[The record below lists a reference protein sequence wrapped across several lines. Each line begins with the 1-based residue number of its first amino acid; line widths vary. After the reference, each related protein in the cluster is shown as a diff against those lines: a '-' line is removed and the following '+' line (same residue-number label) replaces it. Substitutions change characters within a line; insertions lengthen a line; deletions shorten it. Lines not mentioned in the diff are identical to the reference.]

1 MRKVFGVVT
10 LSLGLVLVA
19 AAALVS
25 WVVAPRMAM
34 LPGDTDVLR
43 VYTGTAAIM
52 VNPTSLTGTT
62 FGPGVLRDVPI
73 TLRHHTKVVETDG
86 SKAVV
91 SDQRAVDIP
100 GYTVAD
106 FTYRFAVDRKS
117 MGPVSGFS
125 DVPPHQGLTFNWP
138 MDTQRHDY
146 TGWVVDTQ
154 SPTQL
159 KYVGEGTRGGVDTYI
174 FKSAVPA
181 TEIRDPEL
189 LKVLPPTMTK
199 EQILQLTPS
208 LQLSEEQ
215 LLATSK
221 ILDRLPDPVPMSYTY
236 SVEAT
241 YWIAPDTGV
250 VVDTIHHEVR
260 TANFVDGD
268 KLIPA
273 TPIMDM
279 TYQAPPTTLAA
290 AATDAKDGAAQLR
303 LIRTT
308 VPLVALIAGVVLS
321 MLGVGLLATLRRQ
334 PHVPPSAET
343 KEADLYELIRN
354 E

>member
-1 MRKVFGVVT
+1 MRKVIGFAT
-10 LSLGLVLVA
+10 LSLGLVLIV

-34 LPGDTDVLR
+34 LPGDTDTLR
-43 VYTGTAAIM
+43 VYAGNASIM

-73 TLRHHTKVVETDG
+73 TLRHHTKVVQTDG

-91 SDQRAVDIP
+91 TDQRAVDIP
-100 GYTVAD
+100 GFTVAD
-106 FTYRFAVDRKS
+106 FTYRFAVDRKT

-125 DVPPHQGLTFNWP
+125 GVPAHQGLTFNWP
-138 MDTQRHDY
+138 MGTQRHDY
-146 TGWVVDTQ
+146 TGWVVDAQKTTRLQ
-154 SPTQL
+154 
-159 KYVGEGTRGGVDTYI
+159 YVGEGTRGGVDTYI
-174 FKSAVPA
+174 FKTTVP
-181 TEIRDPEL
+181 TTLIRDPQL
-189 LKVLPPTMTK
+189 LSVLPPTMTK
-199 EQILQLTPS
+199 AQILQLTPS
-208 LQLSEEQ
+208 LQLSEAQ

-221 ILDRLPDPVPMSYTY
+221 VLDRLPNPVPMAYTY
-236 SVEAT
+236 SLEAT
-241 YWIAPDTGV
+241 YWIAPETGV

-260 TANFVDGD
+260 TANFVDGT

-279 TYQAPPTTLAA
+279 TYQALPSTLAA
-290 AATDAKDGAAQLR
+290 AATDARDGANQLH

-308 VPLVALIAGVVLS
+308 VPLAALIVGVVFSLIGT
-321 MLGVGLLATLRRQ
+321 GVLATTRRR
-334 PHVPPSAET
+334 PIVPPSTED
-343 KEADLYELIRN
+343 ADLYELIRS